1 MDSSTSLT
9 SNPVTDGLRQHFTGL
24 FIHTTRFKREIDRLD
39 LFIELLA
46 IIRLRWLILGFL
58 QLDLRVL
65 CLVEDQGQ

>member
-9 SNPVTDGLRQHFTGL
+9 SNPITDGLHQHFTGL
-24 FIHTTRFKREIDRLD
+24 FIHTTRSERDIDRLN

-65 CLVEDQGQ
+65 CLVED